1 MRLPRVVP
9 ARSIERGFDH
19 SPLKNP
25 GIGGCTA
32 DGFCKWARPSHG
44 GAGGSSIFVFASA
57 VRFGYGSLRM
67 EWRDYITADP
77 AVLVG
82 KPVIKG
88 SRLAVEFILELIAE
102 GWSEADMLR
111 NYPGLTREQIL
122 ACVGYARE
130 RLSEE
135 KVFAVPA

>member
-1 MRLPRVVP
+1 
-9 ARSIERGFDH
+9 
-19 SPLKNP
+19 
-25 GIGGCTA
+25 
-32 DGFCKWARPSHG
+32 
-44 GAGGSSIFVFASA
+44 
-57 VRFGYGSLRM
+57 M

-82 KPVIKG
+82 KPIIRG

>member
-1 MRLPRVVP
+1 MMNWQDYVV
-9 ARSIERGFDH
+9 
-19 SPLKNP
+19 
-25 GIGGCTA
+25 A
-32 DGFCKWARPSHG
+32 DR
-44 GAGGSSIFVFASA
+44 
-57 VRFGYGSLRM
+57 
-67 EWRDYITADP
+67 

-88 SRLAVEFILELIAE
+88 TRLAVEFILELIAE
-102 GWSEADMLR
+102 GWPEAEILR

-122 ACVGYARE
+122 ACVAYAKD